1 MRKIIIIITIAALVA
16 SFVAMGVVAYMD
28 TNSQNIITPVD
39 TSSSGTNQ

>member
-28 TNSQNIITPVD
+28 TSSQDIVAPAD